1 MSTAPPAELGD
12 GTVGSVA
19 RGWQA
24 VQGAHSV
31 FLVWSHP
38 FVRYVPWGQALH
50 ALQTVSWLDE
60 QGVDP

>member
-1 MSTAPPAELGD
+1 M
-12 GTVGSVA
+12 
-19 RGWQA
+19 
-24 VQGAHSV
+24 QGAHSV